1 MRKSSMKSLVLIG
14 LILSVLIM
22 SVSGC
27 GAPTQ
32 TNKDSSSSKDILVQV
47 KDDSG
52 NKISFDKLPTRV
64 VCFSSSYLNLL
75 DAVDANVVGKSSS
88 KNIIPPVRYKTVPNV
103 GPVTNINIEK
113 VISLKPDCV
122 VGNEGIHNKFEAIL
136 TQNNIKMIRL
146 DGKTF
151 KDVKRHLK
159 ILGKAFGT
167 EVKAEK
173 AIDNMNVSVKET
185 IANFNFKNVKI
196 AILHATAKYVTV
208 ELDASIAGSIAKELN
223 LNNIA
228 SKDLPISEKSDKTPF
243 SLEALVE
250 RNPEILFVTTMG
262 NVEKIKTKFYA
273 NMKSNPAWNSLEA
286 VNKNHIVFLPENLFL
301 INPGLKYPEAINY
314 MAKEVMKEENKK

>member
-22 SVSGC
+22 FVSGC
-27 GAPTQ
+27 GAPIQ
-32 TNKDSSSSKDILVQV
+32 TDKEASNSNTILLEV

-52 NKISFDKLPTRV
+52 NTIVFDKLPTRV

-75 DAVDANVVGKSSS
+75 NAVDAKVVGKSSS
-88 KNIIPPVRYKTVPNV
+88 KNIVPPVRYKGLPNI

-113 VISLKPDCV
+113 VISLRPDCV
-122 VGNEGIHNKFEAIL
+122 VGIEGIHNKFEPIL

-146 DGKTF
+146 NGKTF

-159 ILGKAFGT
+159 ILGKTFGT
-167 EVKAEK
+167 EDKAQK
-173 AIDNMNVSVKET
+173 AIDDMNVAIKATV
-185 IANFNFKNVKI
+185 ANFKFKDLKI

-208 ELDASIAGSIAKELN
+208 ELDSSIAGSIAKEIN
-223 LNNIA
+223 LTNVA
-228 SKDLPISEKSDKTPF
+228 SKDLPIGERSDKTPF

-262 NVEKIKTKFYA
+262 NVEKIKTKFYE
-273 NMKSNPAWNSLEA
+273 NMKSNPAWNSLAA
-286 VNKNHIVFLPENLFL
+286 VNKNHIIFLPENLFL
-301 INPGLKYPEAINY
+301 INPGLKYPEAVNY